1 MKQNTLIKELW
12 WRIPLGILI
21 VFNVLFSTYLLIAQ
35 YNRLALILIAST
47 IILGKMMTIKTKRLV
62 TQETVNSEINSG
74 KLLITHIYNPG
85 YNLAVLS
92 IYQNGLLFRT
102 NDDEQYFYTYQ
113 QVKVKLTLDGFKI
126 ESQYLNPSVMR
137 IKVNKLKQ
145 KLIMPVFSRAN

>member
-1 MKQNTLIKELW
+1 MKQNTLITELW
-12 WRIPLGILI
+12 WRIPLGTLI

-92 IYQNGLLFRT
+92 IYQNGLLFRK
-102 NDDEQYFYTYQ
+102 NEDEQYFYTYQ

-145 KLIMPVFSRAN
+145 KLIMPVFSRVN

>member
-12 WRIPLGILI
+12 WRIPLGTLI

-74 KLLITHIYNPG
+74 ELLIC
-85 YNLAVLS
+85 
-92 IYQNGLLFRT
+92 LL
-102 NDDEQYFYTYQ
+102 YT
-113 QVKVKLTLDGFKI
+113 
-126 ESQYLNPSVMR
+126 SPSPR
-137 IKVNKLKQ
+137 D
-145 KLIMPVFSRAN
+145 RG